1 MLCASAWRKSSRE
14 LEGPSQSRKDSDL
27 SNSKSGAGK
36 SRGLCSSRYG
46 SLGDK
51 QQMVQAGDERLTD
64 ELLEMLLESA
74 SPEAYLS
81 EVRAEER
88 CLSDYLQE
96 LLQAHEAT
104 RSEVIRA
111 SGMNATYCYQ
121 VFQGTRH
128 PSRDNV
134 LMIAFGMGCTLEETQ
149 RMLRFAGHN
158 ELWCKVRRDAI
169 VIFCL
174 EHRLSRVVCDDELW
188 RLGEKTLLSE
198 E

>member
-1 MLCASAWRKSSRE
+1 MSPQPSRYSG
-14 LEGPSQSRKDSDL
+14 LT
-27 SNSKSGAGK
+27 NSKSGAEK
-36 SRGLCSSRYG
+36 SCVPHFSRHDSLC
-46 SLGDK
+46 DK
-51 QQMVQAGDERLTD
+51 QYGLQVAQAGDDRLTD

-81 EVRAEER
+81 EMRAEER

-96 LLQAHEAT
+96 LLQVHETT
-104 RSEVIRA
+104 RSEVIRS

-169 VIFCL
+169 IIFCL
-174 EHRLSRVVCDDELW
+174 DHRLSRVACDDELW
-188 RLGEKTLLSE
+188 RLGENTLLSE

>member
-1 MLCASAWRKSSRE
+1 MAASLS
-14 LEGPSQSRKDSDL
+14 GHDSEL
-27 SNSKSGAGK
+27 SNNQSDVLSDAEK
-36 SRGLCSSRYG
+36 SRGLRPSRHVA
-46 SLGDK
+46 SDDK
-51 QQMVQAGDERLTD
+51 SEAQAGDDRLTD
-64 ELLEMLLESA
+64 ELLELLLTST

-81 EVRAEER
+81 EVRVEER
-88 CLSDYLQE
+88 QLSDYLQE
-96 LLQAHEAT
+96 LLQLHNMA

-134 LMIAFGMGCTLEETQ
+134 LMIAFGMGCTLDETQ

-169 VIFCL
+169 LIFCL
-174 EHRLSRVVCDDELW
+174 EHHLSRAACDDELW
-188 RLGEKTLLSE
+188 RLGEETLLAGE
-198 E
+198 

>member
-1 MLCASAWRKSSRE
+1 MAASSSSRH
-14 LEGPSQSRKDSDL
+14 LGL
-27 SNSKSGAGK
+27 SNSQTDTQENRNSRSSGRVASGAN
-36 SRGLCSSRYG
+36 
-46 SLGDK
+46 
-51 QQMVQAGDERLTD
+51 VEAQAGDDRLTD
-64 ELLEMLLESA
+64 ELLSMLLESA

-81 EVRAEER
+81 EVRVEER
-88 CLSDYLQE
+88 QLSDYLQE
-96 LLQAHEAT
+96 LLKTHGVA

-158 ELWCKVRRDAI
+158 ELWCKVRRDA
-169 VIFCL
+169 VLIFCL
-174 EHRLSRVVCDDELW
+174 EHHMSRVACDDELW
-188 RLGEKTLLSE
+188 RLGEKTLLAE